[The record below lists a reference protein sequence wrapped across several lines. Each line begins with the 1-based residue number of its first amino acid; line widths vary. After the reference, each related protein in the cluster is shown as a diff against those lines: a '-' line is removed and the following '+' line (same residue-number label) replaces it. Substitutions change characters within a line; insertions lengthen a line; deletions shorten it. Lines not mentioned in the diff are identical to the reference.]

1 MCYAHQEQKKWKICE
16 IWFSLLVHQR
26 EFLVI
31 MVMSSI
37 IKTQEKSNT
46 SITTTAAESPWSSN
60 INEKHN
66 AILGYM
72 IVTVKRDVGCSLNVV
87 VVWTVSTKNS
97 PANAYGY
104 SPN

>member
-1 MCYAHQEQKKWKICE
+1 
-16 IWFSLLVHQR
+16 
-26 EFLVI
+26 
-31 MVMSSI
+31 MSSI

-104 SPN
+104 GPN